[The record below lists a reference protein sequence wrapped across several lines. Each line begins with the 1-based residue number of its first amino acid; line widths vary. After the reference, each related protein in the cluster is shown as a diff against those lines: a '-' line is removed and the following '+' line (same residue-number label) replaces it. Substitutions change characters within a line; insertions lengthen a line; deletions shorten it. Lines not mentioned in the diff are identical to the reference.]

1 VQNEVNKPGHEQDE
15 VDGMNEKLIRQD
27 DIRDYF
33 VMRKLQMVEQ
43 R

>member
-1 VQNEVNKPGHEQDE
+1 MQNEVNKPGHEQDE
-15 VDGMNEKLIRQD
+15 VDRMNEKLIRQD